1 MKILT
6 FLCALWYIESKIK
19 IIFNGFRRE
28 IYMTFGSILESG
40 CSCGKEHRC
49 ALEELIV
56 GAGVISRTAEVLKEH
71 GIKRPFLLADINTY
85 KAAGEKV
92 ADVLDSANMPYSKYV
107 FNETSLEPDERA
119 VGAAI
124 MHFDTRCDAIVAV
137 GSGVIGDIAKI
148 VANTAKLP
156 YIIVATAPS
165 MDGYASASS
174 SMAMDGVKVS
184 LNSKCAEV
192 IIGDTDVLKAAPE
205 EMLISGLGDML
216 AKYVSICEWRLSNL
230 INGEYY
236 CEEVAEF
243 TRQSLRNCV
252 NGAKGLLEHRED
264 SMKMLFEGLINCGK
278 AMDYAGCSRPGG
290 GVEHYFSHIWD
301 MRGLDFGTP
310 TSSHGMQVA
319 LGTLNTIKCYQ
330 ELKNITPNREKALAY
345 AKNFDFADWSEQL
358 RSFVGKGAEAM
369 IELEAKE
376 KKYDLDK
383 HAARLEV
390 ILEKWDDILRIIDE
404 ELPTVEE
411 FEAILDSIEAPKTLE
426 AIGLDS
432 STLGMTCKCTKDIRD
447 KYVLPRLLWDIGELD
462 DVCEKV
468 FG

>member
-1 MKILT
+1 MN
-6 FLCALWYIESKIK
+6 
-19 IIFNGFRRE
+19 FNFDPA
-28 IYMTFGSILESG
+28 TV
-40 CSCGKEHRC
+40 CSCGKKHTTAVEHVTI
-49 ALEELIV
+49 ET
-56 GAGVISRTAEVLKEH
+56 GAINSIPGYAKAYGAKKAFII
-71 GIKRPFLLADINTY
+71 GDINTY
-85 KAAGEKV
+85 PLAGDKITAMLE
-92 ADVLDSANMPYSKYV
+92 AEGIACSKYV
-107 FNETSLEPDERA
+107 FKERRLEPDEKA
-119 VGAAI
+119 VGSLVL
-124 MHFDTRCDAIVAV
+124 HYDAKSDIIISI
-137 GSGVIGDIAKI
+137 GSGVINDISKILAYQTNTPYVI
-148 VANTAKLP
+148 VASA
-156 YIIVATAPS
+156 AF
-165 MDGYASASS
+165 MDGYAAGSS
-174 SMAMDGVKVS
+174 SMAIDGVKVTVPAKS
-184 LNSKCAEV
+184 PDV
-192 IIGDTDVLKAAPE
+192 IIGDINILNGAPIHMAKA
-205 EMLISGLGDML
+205 GLGDML

>member
-1 MKILT
+1 MSFNFDPAKA
-6 FLCALWYIESKIK
+6 CA
-19 IIFNGFRRE
+19 
-28 IYMTFGSILESG
+28 
-40 CSCGKEHRC
+40 CGKIHTTAVEHVTIE
-49 ALEELIV
+49 A
-56 GAGVISRTAEVLKEH
+56 GAINAIPAYAKSYGAKKAFII
-71 GIKRPFLLADINTY
+71 GDINTY
-85 KAAGEKV
+85 PLAGDKITAMLEAEGISCSSYIFK
-92 ADVLDSANMPYSKYV
+92 
-107 FNETSLEPDERA
+107 ERRLEPDEKA
-119 VGAAI
+119 VGSLVLHYDAKSDIIIAI
-124 MHFDTRCDAIVAV
+124 
-137 GSGVIGDIAKI
+137 GSGVINDISKILAYQTNTPYVI
-148 VANTAKLP
+148 VASA
-156 YIIVATAPS
+156 AF
-165 MDGYASASS
+165 MDGYAAGSS
-174 SMAMDGVKVS
+174 SMAIDGVKVTVPAKS
-184 LNSKCAEV
+184 PDV
-192 IIGDTDVLKAAPE
+192 IIGDINILNGAPIHMAKA
-205 EMLISGLGDML
+205 GLGDML

-243 TRQSLRNCV
+243 TRQSLRACV
-252 NGAKGLLEHRED
+252 NGAKGLLDRNPE

-330 ELKNITPNREKALAY
+330 ELKNITPDREKALAY

-358 RSFVGKGAEAM
+358 RTFVGKGSEAM
-369 IELEAKE
+369 IALEAKE
-376 KKYDLDK
+376 KKYDLGK

-432 STLGMTCKCTKDIRD
+432 STLAMTLKSTKDIRD

-462 DVCEKV
+462 AVCERV

>member
-1 MKILT
+1 MSFNFDPAKACACGKIHT
-6 FLCALWYIESKIK
+6 TAVEHVTIESGAINAIPAYAKSYGAK
-19 IIFNGFRRE
+19 KAFIIG
-28 IYMTFGSILESG
+28 
-40 CSCGKEHRC
+40 
-49 ALEELIV
+49 
-56 GAGVISRTAEVLKEH
+56 
-71 GIKRPFLLADINTY
+71 DINTY
-85 KAAGEKV
+85 PLAGDKITAMLEAEGISCSSYIFK
-92 ADVLDSANMPYSKYV
+92 
-107 FNETSLEPDERA
+107 ERRLEPDEKA
-119 VGAAI
+119 VGSLVLHYDAKSDIIIAI
-124 MHFDTRCDAIVAV
+124 
-137 GSGVIGDIAKI
+137 GSGVINDISKILAYQTNTPYVI
-148 VANTAKLP
+148 VASA
-156 YIIVATAPS
+156 AF
-165 MDGYASASS
+165 MDGYAAGSS
-174 SMAMDGVKVS
+174 SMAIDGVKVTVPAKS
-184 LNSKCAEV
+184 PDV
-192 IIGDTDVLKAAPE
+192 IIGDINILNGAPIHMAKA
-205 EMLISGLGDML
+205 GLGDML

-243 TRQSLRNCV
+243 TRQSLRACV
-252 NGAKGLLEHRED
+252 NGAKGLLDRNPE

-330 ELKNITPNREKALAY
+330 ELKNITPDREKALAY

-358 RSFVGKGAEAM
+358 RTFVGKGSEAM
-369 IELEAKE
+369 IALEAKE
-376 KKYDLDK
+376 KKYDLGK

-404 ELPTVEE
+404 ELPSVEE

-432 STLGMTCKCTKDIRD
+432 STLAMTLKSTKDIRD

-462 DVCEKV
+462 AVCERV

>member
-1 MKILT
+1 MSFNFDPAKV
-6 FLCALWYIESKIK
+6 CA
-19 IIFNGFRRE
+19 
-28 IYMTFGSILESG
+28 
-40 CSCGKEHRC
+40 CGKTHTTAVEHVTI
-49 ALEELIV
+49 EE
-56 GAGVISRTAEVLKEH
+56 GAINAIPGYAKAYGAKEAFII
-71 GIKRPFLLADINTY
+71 GDINTY
-85 KAAGEKV
+85 PLAGDKITAMLE
-92 ADVLDSANMPYSKYV
+92 A
-107 FNETSLEPDERA
+107 EGICCTSYIFKERRLEPDEKA
-119 VGAAI
+119 VGSLVL
-124 MHFDTRCDAIVAV
+124 HYDAKSDIIISI
-137 GSGVIGDIAKI
+137 GSGVINDISKIIAYQTNTPYVI
-148 VANTAKLP
+148 VASA
-156 YIIVATAPS
+156 AF
-165 MDGYASASS
+165 MDGYAAGSS
-174 SMAMDGVKVS
+174 SMAIDGVKVTVPAKS
-184 LNSKCAEV
+184 PDV
-192 IIGDTDVLKAAPE
+192 IIGDINILNGAPIHMAKA
-205 EMLISGLGDML
+205 GLGDML

-243 TRQSLRNCV
+243 TRQSLRACV
-252 NGAKGLLEHRED
+252 NGAKGLLDRNSE

-358 RSFVGKGAEAM
+358 RTFVGKGAEAM
-369 IELEAKE
+369 IALEAKE

-404 ELPTVEE
+404 ELPSVEE

-432 STLGMTCKCTKDIRD
+432 STLAMTLKSTKDIRD

-462 DVCEKV
+462 EVCEKV

>member
-1 MKILT
+1 MSFNFDPAKV
-6 FLCALWYIESKIK
+6 CA
-19 IIFNGFRRE
+19 
-28 IYMTFGSILESG
+28 
-40 CSCGKEHRC
+40 CGKTHTTAVEHVTI
-49 ALEELIV
+49 EE
-56 GAGVISRTAEVLKEH
+56 GAINAIPGYAKAYGAKKAFII
-71 GIKRPFLLADINTY
+71 GDINTY
-85 KAAGEKV
+85 PLAGDKITAMLE
-92 ADVLDSANMPYSKYV
+92 A
-107 FNETSLEPDERA
+107 EGICCTSYIFKERRLEPDEKA
-119 VGAAI
+119 VGSLVL
-124 MHFDTRCDAIVAV
+124 HYDAKSDIIISI
-137 GSGVIGDIAKI
+137 GSGVINDISKIIAYQTNTPYVI
-148 VANTAKLP
+148 VASA
-156 YIIVATAPS
+156 AF
-165 MDGYASASS
+165 MDGYAAGSS
-174 SMAMDGVKVS
+174 SMAIDGVKVTVPAKS
-184 LNSKCAEV
+184 PDV
-192 IIGDTDVLKAAPE
+192 IIGDINILNGAPIHMAKA
-205 EMLISGLGDML
+205 GLGDML

-243 TRQSLRNCV
+243 TRQSLRACV
-252 NGAKGLLEHRED
+252 NGAKGLLDRNSE

-330 ELKNITPNREKALAY
+330 ELKNIIPNREKALAY

-358 RSFVGKGAEAM
+358 RTFVGKGAEAM
-369 IELEAKE
+369 IALEAKE

-404 ELPTVEE
+404 ELPSVEE

-432 STLGMTCKCTKDIRD
+432 STLAMTLKSTKDIRD

-462 DVCEKV
+462 EVCNKV

>member
-1 MKILT
+1 MSFNFDPAKV
-6 FLCALWYIESKIK
+6 CA
-19 IIFNGFRRE
+19 
-28 IYMTFGSILESG
+28 
-40 CSCGKEHRC
+40 CGKTHTTAVEHVTI
-49 ALEELIV
+49 EE
-56 GAGVISRTAEVLKEH
+56 GAINAIPGYAKAYGAKKAFII
-71 GIKRPFLLADINTY
+71 GDINTY
-85 KAAGEKV
+85 PLAGDKITAMLEAEGISCSSYIFK
-92 ADVLDSANMPYSKYV
+92 
-107 FNETSLEPDERA
+107 ERRLEPDEKA
-119 VGAAI
+119 VGSLVL
-124 MHFDTRCDAIVAV
+124 HYDAKSDIIISI
-137 GSGVIGDIAKI
+137 GSGVINDISKILAYQTNTPYVI
-148 VANTAKLP
+148 VASA
-156 YIIVATAPS
+156 AF
-165 MDGYASASS
+165 MDGYAAGSS
-174 SMAMDGVKVS
+174 SMAIDGVKVTVPAKS
-184 LNSKCAEV
+184 PDV
-192 IIGDTDVLKAAPE
+192 IIGDINILSGAPIHMAKA
-205 EMLISGLGDML
+205 GLGDML

-243 TRQSLRNCV
+243 TRQSLRACV
-252 NGAKGLLEHRED
+252 NGAKGLLEHNPE

-345 AKNFDFADWSEQL
+345 ANNFDFADWSEQL
-358 RSFVGKGAEAM
+358 RTFVGKGAEAM
-369 IELEAKE
+369 IALEAKE
-376 KKYDLDK
+376 KKYDLGK

-404 ELPTVEE
+404 ELPSVEE

-426 AIGLDS
+426 EIGLDS
-432 STLGMTCKCTKDIRD
+432 STLSMTLKSTKDIRD

-462 DVCEKV
+462 EVCDKV

>member
-1 MKILT
+1 MSFNFDPAKV
-6 FLCALWYIESKIK
+6 CA
-19 IIFNGFRRE
+19 
-28 IYMTFGSILESG
+28 
-40 CSCGKEHRC
+40 CGKTHTTAVEHVTI
-49 ALEELIV
+49 EE
-56 GAGVISRTAEVLKEH
+56 GAINAIPGYAKAYGAKKAFII
-71 GIKRPFLLADINTY
+71 GDINTY
-85 KAAGEKV
+85 PLAGDKITAMLE
-92 ADVLDSANMPYSKYV
+92 AEGICCTSYV
-107 FNETSLEPDERA
+107 FKERRLEPDEKA
-119 VGAAI
+119 VGSLVL
-124 MHFDTRCDAIVAV
+124 HYDAKSDIIISI
-137 GSGVIGDIAKI
+137 GSGVINDISKIIAYQTNTPYVI
-148 VANTAKLP
+148 VASA
-156 YIIVATAPS
+156 AF
-165 MDGYASASS
+165 MDGYAAGSS
-174 SMAMDGVKVS
+174 SMAIDGVKVTVPAKS
-184 LNSKCAEV
+184 PDV
-192 IIGDTDVLKAAPE
+192 IIGDINILNGAPIHMAKA
-205 EMLISGLGDML
+205 GLGDML

-243 TRQSLRNCV
+243 TRQSLRACV
-252 NGAKGLLEHRED
+252 NGAKGLLDRNSE

-358 RSFVGKGAEAM
+358 RTFVGKGAEAM
-369 IELEAKE
+369 IALEAKE

-404 ELPTVEE
+404 ELPSVEE

-432 STLGMTCKCTKDIRD
+432 STLAMTLKSTKDIRD
-447 KYVLPRLLWDIGELD
+447 QYVLPRLLWDSGELD
-462 DVCEKV
+462 EVCEKV

>member
-1 MKILT
+1 MAFNFDPAKA
-6 FLCALWYIESKIK
+6 CA
-19 IIFNGFRRE
+19 
-28 IYMTFGSILESG
+28 
-40 CSCGKEHRC
+40 CGKIHTTAVEHVTI
-49 ALEELIV
+49 EE
-56 GAGVISRTAEVLKEH
+56 GAINAIPGYAKAYGAKKAFII
-71 GIKRPFLLADINTY
+71 GDINTY
-85 KAAGEKV
+85 PLAGDKITAMLEAEGISCSSYIFK
-92 ADVLDSANMPYSKYV
+92 
-107 FNETSLEPDERA
+107 ERRLEPDEKA
-119 VGAAI
+119 VGSLVLHYDAKSDIIIAI
-124 MHFDTRCDAIVAV
+124 
-137 GSGVIGDIAKI
+137 GSGVINDISKIIAYQTNTPYVI
-148 VANTAKLP
+148 VASA
-156 YIIVATAPS
+156 AF
-165 MDGYASASS
+165 MDGYAAGSS
-174 SMAMDGVKVS
+174 SMAIDGVKVTVPAKS
-184 LNSKCAEV
+184 PDV
-192 IIGDTDVLKAAPE
+192 IIGDINILNGAPIHMAKA
-205 EMLISGLGDML
+205 GLGDML

-243 TRQSLRNCV
+243 TRQSLRACV
-252 NGAKGLLEHRED
+252 NGAKGLLDRNPE

-330 ELKNITPNREKALAY
+330 ELKNITPDREKALAY

-358 RSFVGKGAEAM
+358 RTFVGKGAEAM
-369 IELEAKE
+369 IALEAKE

-404 ELPTVEE
+404 ELPSVEE

-426 AIGLDS
+426 EIGLDS
-432 STLGMTCKCTKDIRD
+432 STLAMTCKSTKDIRD

-462 DVCEKV
+462 AVCEKV

>member
-1 MKILT
+1 MSFNFDPAKA
-6 FLCALWYIESKIK
+6 CA
-19 IIFNGFRRE
+19 
-28 IYMTFGSILESG
+28 
-40 CSCGKEHRC
+40 CGKIHTTAVEHVTIE
-49 ALEELIV
+49 A
-56 GAGVISRTAEVLKEH
+56 GAINAIPGYAKAYGAKKAFII
-71 GIKRPFLLADINTY
+71 GDINTY
-85 KAAGEKV
+85 PLAGDKITAMLE
-92 ADVLDSANMPYSKYV
+92 AEGISCSSYV
-107 FNETSLEPDERA
+107 FKERRLEPDEKA
-119 VGAAI
+119 VGSLVL
-124 MHFDTRCDAIVAV
+124 HYDAKSDIIISI
-137 GSGVIGDIAKI
+137 GSGVINDISKILAYQTNTPYVI
-148 VANTAKLP
+148 VASA
-156 YIIVATAPS
+156 AF
-165 MDGYASASS
+165 MDGYAAGSS
-174 SMAMDGVKVS
+174 SMAIDGVKVTVPAKS
-184 LNSKCAEV
+184 PDV
-192 IIGDTDVLKAAPE
+192 IIGDINILNGAPIHMAKA
-205 EMLISGLGDML
+205 GLGDML

-243 TRQSLRNCV
+243 TRQSLRACV
-252 NGAKGLLEHRED
+252 NGAKGLLDRNGE

-330 ELKNITPNREKALAY
+330 ELKNIIPNREKALAY

-358 RSFVGKGAEAM
+358 RTFVGKGAEAM
-369 IELEAKE
+369 IALEAKE
-376 KKYDLDK
+376 KKYDLGK

-404 ELPTVEE
+404 ELPSVEE

-426 AIGLDS
+426 EIGLDS
-432 STLGMTCKCTKDIRD
+432 STLAMTLKSTKDIRD
-447 KYVLPRLLWDIGELD
+447 KYVLPSLLWDIGELD
-462 DVCEKV
+462 EVCNKV

>member
-1 MKILT
+1 MSFNFDPAKA
-6 FLCALWYIESKIK
+6 CA
-19 IIFNGFRRE
+19 
-28 IYMTFGSILESG
+28 
-40 CSCGKEHRC
+40 CGKIHTTAVEHVTIE
-49 ALEELIV
+49 A
-56 GAGVISRTAEVLKEH
+56 GAINAIPAYAKSYGAKKAFII
-71 GIKRPFLLADINTY
+71 GDINTY
-85 KAAGEKV
+85 PLAGDKITALLEAEGISCSSYIFK
-92 ADVLDSANMPYSKYV
+92 
-107 FNETSLEPDERA
+107 ERRLEPDEKA
-119 VGAAI
+119 VGSLVLHYDAKSDIIIAI
-124 MHFDTRCDAIVAV
+124 
-137 GSGVIGDIAKI
+137 GSGVINDISKILAYQTNTPYVI
-148 VANTAKLP
+148 VASA
-156 YIIVATAPS
+156 AF
-165 MDGYASASS
+165 MDGYAAGSS
-174 SMAMDGVKVS
+174 SMAIDGVKVTVPAKS
-184 LNSKCAEV
+184 PDV
-192 IIGDTDVLKAAPE
+192 IIGDINILNGAPIHMAKA
-205 EMLISGLGDML
+205 GLGDML

-243 TRQSLRNCV
+243 TRQSLRACV
-252 NGAKGLLEHRED
+252 NGANGLLDRNPE

-330 ELKNITPNREKALAY
+330 ELKNITPDREKALAY

-358 RSFVGKGAEAM
+358 RSFVGKGSEAM
-369 IELEAKE
+369 IALEAKE
-376 KKYDLDK
+376 KKYDLGK

-404 ELPTVEE
+404 ELPSVEE

-432 STLGMTCKCTKDIRD
+432 STLAMTLKSTKDIRD

-462 DVCEKV
+462 AVCERV

>member
-1 MKILT
+1 MSFNFDPAKA
-6 FLCALWYIESKIK
+6 CA
-19 IIFNGFRRE
+19 
-28 IYMTFGSILESG
+28 
-40 CSCGKEHRC
+40 CGKIHTTAVEHVTIE
-49 ALEELIV
+49 A
-56 GAGVISRTAEVLKEH
+56 GAINAIHAYAKSYGAKKAFII
-71 GIKRPFLLADINTY
+71 GDINTY
-85 KAAGEKV
+85 PLAGDKITAMLEAEGISCSSYIFK
-92 ADVLDSANMPYSKYV
+92 
-107 FNETSLEPDERA
+107 ERRLEPDEKA
-119 VGAAI
+119 VGSLVLHYDAKSDIIIAI
-124 MHFDTRCDAIVAV
+124 
-137 GSGVIGDIAKI
+137 GSGVINDISKILAYQTNTPYVI
-148 VANTAKLP
+148 VASA
-156 YIIVATAPS
+156 AF
-165 MDGYASASS
+165 MDGYAAGSS
-174 SMAMDGVKVS
+174 SMAIDGVKVTVPAKS
-184 LNSKCAEV
+184 PDV
-192 IIGDTDVLKAAPE
+192 IIGDINILGGAPIHMAKA
-205 EMLISGLGDML
+205 GLGDML

-243 TRQSLRNCV
+243 TRQSLRACV
-252 NGAKGLLEHRED
+252 NGAKGLLDRNPE

-330 ELKNITPNREKALAY
+330 ELKNITPDREKALAY

-358 RSFVGKGAEAM
+358 RTFVGKGAEAM
-369 IELEAKE
+369 IALEAKE
-376 KKYDLDK
+376 KKYDLGK

-404 ELPTVEE
+404 ELPSVEE
-411 FEAILDSIEAPKTLE
+411 FEAILDSIQAPKTLE
-426 AIGLDS
+426 EIGLDS
-432 STLGMTCKCTKDIRD
+432 STLAMTLKSTKDIRD

-462 DVCEKV
+462 EVCEKI

>member
-1 MKILT
+1 MSFNFDPAKV
-6 FLCALWYIESKIK
+6 CA
-19 IIFNGFRRE
+19 
-28 IYMTFGSILESG
+28 
-40 CSCGKEHRC
+40 CGKTHTTAVEHVTI
-49 ALEELIV
+49 EE
-56 GAGVISRTAEVLKEH
+56 GAINAIPGYAKAYGAKKAFII
-71 GIKRPFLLADINTY
+71 GDINTY
-85 KAAGEKV
+85 PLAGDKITAMLE
-92 ADVLDSANMPYSKYV
+92 A
-107 FNETSLEPDERA
+107 EGICCTSYIFKERRLEPDEKA
-119 VGAAI
+119 VGSLVL
-124 MHFDTRCDAIVAV
+124 HYDAKSDIIISI
-137 GSGVIGDIAKI
+137 GSGVINDISKIIAYQTNTPYVI
-148 VANTAKLP
+148 VASA
-156 YIIVATAPS
+156 AF
-165 MDGYASASS
+165 MDGYAAGSS
-174 SMAMDGVKVS
+174 SMAIDGVKVTVPAKS
-184 LNSKCAEV
+184 PDV
-192 IIGDTDVLKAAPE
+192 IIGDINILNGAPIHMAKA
-205 EMLISGLGDML
+205 GLGDML

-243 TRQSLRNCV
+243 TRQSLRACV
-252 NGAKGLLEHRED
+252 NGAKGLLDRNSE

-358 RSFVGKGAEAM
+358 RTFVGKGAEAM
-369 IELEAKE
+369 IALEAKE

-404 ELPTVEE
+404 ELPSVEE

-432 STLGMTCKCTKDIRD
+432 STLAMTLKSTKDIRD

-462 DVCEKV
+462 EVCNKV

>member
-1 MKILT
+1 MSFNFDPAKV
-6 FLCALWYIESKIK
+6 CA
-19 IIFNGFRRE
+19 
-28 IYMTFGSILESG
+28 
-40 CSCGKEHRC
+40 CGKTHTTAVEHVTI
-49 ALEELIV
+49 EE
-56 GAGVISRTAEVLKEH
+56 GAINAIPGYAKAYGAKKAFII
-71 GIKRPFLLADINTY
+71 GDINTY
-85 KAAGEKV
+85 PLAGDKITAMLE
-92 ADVLDSANMPYSKYV
+92 A
-107 FNETSLEPDERA
+107 EGICCTSYIFKERRLEPDEKA
-119 VGAAI
+119 VGSLVL
-124 MHFDTRCDAIVAV
+124 HYDAKSDIIISI
-137 GSGVIGDIAKI
+137 GSGVINDISKIIAYQTNTPYVI
-148 VANTAKLP
+148 VASA
-156 YIIVATAPS
+156 AF
-165 MDGYASASS
+165 MDGYAAGSS
-174 SMAMDGVKVS
+174 SMAIDGVKVTVPAKS
-184 LNSKCAEV
+184 PDV
-192 IIGDTDVLKAAPE
+192 IIGDINILNGAPIHMAKA
-205 EMLISGLGDML
+205 GLGDML

-243 TRQSLRNCV
+243 TRQSLRACV
-252 NGAKGLLEHRED
+252 NGAKGLLDRNSE

-358 RSFVGKGAEAM
+358 RTFVGKGAEAM
-369 IELEAKE
+369 IALEAKE

-404 ELPTVEE
+404 ELPSVEE

-426 AIGLDS
+426 EIGLDS
-432 STLGMTCKCTKDIRD
+432 STLAMTLKSTKDIRD
-447 KYVLPRLLWDIGELD
+447 KYVLPRLLWDLGELD

>member
-1 MKILT
+1 MSFNFDPAKV
-6 FLCALWYIESKIK
+6 CA
-19 IIFNGFRRE
+19 
-28 IYMTFGSILESG
+28 
-40 CSCGKEHRC
+40 CGKTHTTAVEHVTI
-49 ALEELIV
+49 EE
-56 GAGVISRTAEVLKEH
+56 GAINAIPGYAKAYGAKKAFII
-71 GIKRPFLLADINTY
+71 GDINTY
-85 KAAGEKV
+85 PLAGDKITAMLE
-92 ADVLDSANMPYSKYV
+92 A
-107 FNETSLEPDERA
+107 EGICCTSYIFKERRLEPDEKA
-119 VGAAI
+119 VGSLVL
-124 MHFDTRCDAIVAV
+124 HYDAKSDIIISI
-137 GSGVIGDIAKI
+137 GSGVINDISKIIAYQTNTPYVI
-148 VANTAKLP
+148 VASA
-156 YIIVATAPS
+156 AF
-165 MDGYASASS
+165 MDGYAAGSS
-174 SMAMDGVKVS
+174 SMAIDGVKVTVPAKS
-184 LNSKCAEV
+184 PDV
-192 IIGDTDVLKAAPE
+192 IIGDINILNGAPIHMAKA
-205 EMLISGLGDML
+205 GLGDML

-243 TRQSLRNCV
+243 TRQSLRACV
-252 NGAKGLLEHRED
+252 NGAKGLLDRNSE

-358 RSFVGKGAEAM
+358 RTFVGKGAEAM
-369 IELEAKE
+369 IALEAKE

-404 ELPTVEE
+404 ELPSVEE

-432 STLGMTCKCTKDIRD
+432 STLAMTLKSTKDIRD

-462 DVCEKV
+462 EVCKKV

>member
-1 MKILT
+1 MSFNFDPAKV
-6 FLCALWYIESKIK
+6 CA
-19 IIFNGFRRE
+19 
-28 IYMTFGSILESG
+28 
-40 CSCGKEHRC
+40 CGKTHTTAVEHVTIE
-49 ALEELIV
+49 A
-56 GAGVISRTAEVLKEH
+56 GAINAIPGYAKAYGAKKAFII
-71 GIKRPFLLADINTY
+71 GDINTY
-85 KAAGEKV
+85 PLAGDKITAMLEAEGISCSSYIFK
-92 ADVLDSANMPYSKYV
+92 
-107 FNETSLEPDERA
+107 ERRLEPDEKA
-119 VGAAI
+119 VGSLVL
-124 MHFDTRCDAIVAV
+124 HYDAKSDIIISI
-137 GSGVIGDIAKI
+137 GSGVINDISKIIAYQTNTPYVI
-148 VANTAKLP
+148 VASA
-156 YIIVATAPS
+156 AF
-165 MDGYASASS
+165 MDGYAAGSS
-174 SMAMDGVKVS
+174 SMAIDGVKVTVPAKS
-184 LNSKCAEV
+184 PDV
-192 IIGDTDVLKAAPE
+192 IIGDINILNGAPIHMAKA
-205 EMLISGLGDML
+205 GLGDML

-243 TRQSLRNCV
+243 TRQSLRACV
-252 NGAKGLLEHRED
+252 NGAKGLLDRNGE

-358 RSFVGKGAEAM
+358 RTFVGKGAEAM
-369 IELEAKE
+369 IALEAKE
-376 KKYDLDK
+376 KKYDLGK

-404 ELPTVEE
+404 ELPSVEE

-426 AIGLDS
+426 EIGLDS
-432 STLGMTCKCTKDIRD
+432 STLAMTLKSTKDIRD

-462 DVCEKV
+462 EVCEKV

>member
-1 MKILT
+1 MSFNFDPAKV
-6 FLCALWYIESKIK
+6 CA
-19 IIFNGFRRE
+19 
-28 IYMTFGSILESG
+28 
-40 CSCGKEHRC
+40 CGKTHTTAVEHVTI
-49 ALEELIV
+49 EE
-56 GAGVISRTAEVLKEH
+56 GAINAIPGYAKAYGAKKAFII
-71 GIKRPFLLADINTY
+71 GDINTY
-85 KAAGEKV
+85 PLAGDKITAMLE
-92 ADVLDSANMPYSKYV
+92 AEGICCTSYV
-107 FNETSLEPDERA
+107 FKERRLEPDEKA
-119 VGAAI
+119 VGSLVL
-124 MHFDTRCDAIVAV
+124 HYDAKSDIIISI
-137 GSGVIGDIAKI
+137 GSGVINDISKIIAYQTNTPYVI
-148 VANTAKLP
+148 VASA
-156 YIIVATAPS
+156 AF
-165 MDGYASASS
+165 MDGYAAGSS
-174 SMAMDGVKVS
+174 SMAIDGVKVTVPAKS
-184 LNSKCAEV
+184 PDV
-192 IIGDTDVLKAAPE
+192 IIGDINILNGAPIHMAKA
-205 EMLISGLGDML
+205 GLGDML

-243 TRQSLRNCV
+243 TRQSLRACV
-252 NGAKGLLEHRED
+252 NGAKGLLDRNSE

-358 RSFVGKGAEAM
+358 RTFVGKGAEAM
-369 IELEAKE
+369 IALEAKE

-404 ELPTVEE
+404 ELPSVEE

-432 STLGMTCKCTKDIRD
+432 STLAMTLKSTKDIRD

-462 DVCEKV
+462 DVCNKV

>member
-1 MKILT
+1 MSFNFDPAKA
-6 FLCALWYIESKIK
+6 CA
-19 IIFNGFRRE
+19 
-28 IYMTFGSILESG
+28 
-40 CSCGKEHRC
+40 CGKTHTTAVEHVTI
-49 ALEELIV
+49 EE
-56 GAGVISRTAEVLKEH
+56 GAINAIPAYAKSYGAKKAFII
-71 GIKRPFLLADINTY
+71 GDINTY
-85 KAAGEKV
+85 PLAGDKITAMLEAEGISCSSYIFK
-92 ADVLDSANMPYSKYV
+92 
-107 FNETSLEPDERA
+107 ERRLEPDEKA
-119 VGAAI
+119 VGSLVL
-124 MHFDTRCDAIVAV
+124 HYDAKSDIIISI
-137 GSGVIGDIAKI
+137 GSGVINDISKILAYQTNTPYVI
-148 VANTAKLP
+148 VASA
-156 YIIVATAPS
+156 AF
-165 MDGYASASS
+165 MDGYAAGSS
-174 SMAMDGVKVS
+174 SMAIDGVKVTVPAKS
-184 LNSKCAEV
+184 PDV
-192 IIGDTDVLKAAPE
+192 IIGDINILNGAPIHMAKA
-205 EMLISGLGDML
+205 GLGDML

-243 TRQSLRNCV
+243 TRQSLRACV
-252 NGAKGLLEHRED
+252 NGAKGLLDRDPE

-345 AKNFDFADWSEQL
+345 AKSFDFADWSEQL
-358 RSFVGKGAEAM
+358 RTFVGKGAEAM
-369 IELEAKE
+369 IALEAKE

-404 ELPTVEE
+404 ELPSVEE

-426 AIGLDS
+426 EIGLDS
-432 STLGMTCKCTKDIRD
+432 ATLAMTCKSTKDIRD

-462 DVCEKV
+462 SVCEKV

>member
-1 MKILT
+1 MSFNFDPTKA
-6 FLCALWYIESKIK
+6 CA
-19 IIFNGFRRE
+19 
-28 IYMTFGSILESG
+28 
-40 CSCGKEHRC
+40 CGKIHTTAVEHVTIE
-49 ALEELIV
+49 A
-56 GAGVISRTAEVLKEH
+56 GAINAIPAYAKSYGAKKAFII
-71 GIKRPFLLADINTY
+71 GDINTY
-85 KAAGEKV
+85 PLAGDKITALLEAEGISCSSYIFK
-92 ADVLDSANMPYSKYV
+92 
-107 FNETSLEPDERA
+107 ERRLEPDEKA
-119 VGAAI
+119 VGSLVLHYDAKSDIIIAI
-124 MHFDTRCDAIVAV
+124 
-137 GSGVIGDIAKI
+137 GSGVINDISKILAYQTNTPYVI
-148 VANTAKLP
+148 VASA
-156 YIIVATAPS
+156 AF
-165 MDGYASASS
+165 MDGYAAGSS
-174 SMAMDGVKVS
+174 SMAIDGVKVTVPAKS
-184 LNSKCAEV
+184 PDV
-192 IIGDTDVLKAAPE
+192 IIGDINILNGAPIHMAKA
-205 EMLISGLGDML
+205 GLGDML

-243 TRQSLRNCV
+243 TRQSLRACV
-252 NGAKGLLEHRED
+252 NGAKGLLDRNGE

-358 RSFVGKGAEAM
+358 RTFVGKGAEAM
-369 IELEAKE
+369 IALEAKE
-376 KKYDLDK
+376 KKYDLGK

-404 ELPTVEE
+404 ELPSVEE

-426 AIGLDS
+426 EIGLDS
-432 STLGMTCKCTKDIRD
+432 STLAMTLKSTKDIRD

-462 DVCEKV
+462 EVCNKV

>member
-1 MKILT
+1 MSFNFDPAKA
-6 FLCALWYIESKIK
+6 CA
-19 IIFNGFRRE
+19 
-28 IYMTFGSILESG
+28 
-40 CSCGKEHRC
+40 CGKIHTTAVEHVTI
-49 ALEELIV
+49 EV
-56 GAGVISRTAEVLKEH
+56 GAINAIPAYAKSYGAKKAFII
-71 GIKRPFLLADINTY
+71 GDINTY
-85 KAAGEKV
+85 PLAGDKITAMLE
-92 ADVLDSANMPYSKYV
+92 DEGISC
-107 FNETSLEPDERA
+107 TSYIFKERRLEPDEKA
-119 VGAAI
+119 VGSLVL
-124 MHFDTRCDAIVAV
+124 HYDAKSDIIISI
-137 GSGVIGDIAKI
+137 GSGVINDISKILAYQTNTPYVI
-148 VANTAKLP
+148 VASA
-156 YIIVATAPS
+156 AF
-165 MDGYASASS
+165 MDGYAAGSS
-174 SMAMDGVKVS
+174 SMAIDGVKVTVPAKS
-184 LNSKCAEV
+184 PDV
-192 IIGDTDVLKAAPE
+192 IIGDINILNGAPIHMAKA
-205 EMLISGLGDML
+205 GLGDML

-243 TRQSLRNCV
+243 TRQSLRACV
-252 NGAKGLLEHRED
+252 NGAKGLLDRDPE

-330 ELKNITPNREKALAY
+330 ELKNIIPNREKALAY
-345 AKNFDFADWSEQL
+345 AKSFDFADWSEQL
-358 RSFVGKGAEAM
+358 RTFVGKGAEAM
-369 IELEAKE
+369 IALEAKE

-404 ELPTVEE
+404 ELPSVEE

-426 AIGLDS
+426 EIGLDS
-432 STLGMTCKCTKDIRD
+432 ATLAMTCKSTKDIRD

-462 DVCEKV
+462 SLCEKV

>member
-1 MKILT
+1 M
-6 FLCALWYIESKIK
+6 S
-19 IIFNGFRRE
+19 FNFDPAVV
-28 IYMTFGSILESG
+28 
-40 CSCGKEHRC
+40 CSCGKTHTTAVEHVTIE
-49 ALEELIV
+49 A
-56 GAGVISRTAEVLKEH
+56 GAINAIPAYAKSYGAKKAFII
-71 GIKRPFLLADINTY
+71 GDINTY
-85 KAAGEKV
+85 PLAGDKITAMLEAEGISCSSYIFK
-92 ADVLDSANMPYSKYV
+92 
-107 FNETSLEPDERA
+107 ERRLEPDEKA
-119 VGAAI
+119 VGSLVLHYDAKSDIIIAI
-124 MHFDTRCDAIVAV
+124 
-137 GSGVIGDIAKI
+137 GSGVINDISKILAYQTNTPYVI
-148 VANTAKLP
+148 VASA
-156 YIIVATAPS
+156 AF
-165 MDGYASASS
+165 MDGYAAGSS
-174 SMAMDGVKVS
+174 SMAIDGVKVTVPAKS
-184 LNSKCAEV
+184 PDV
-192 IIGDTDVLKAAPE
+192 IIGDINILNGAPIHMAKA
-205 EMLISGLGDML
+205 GLGDML

-243 TRQSLRNCV
+243 TRQSLRACV
-252 NGAKGLLEHRED
+252 NGAKGLLDRNGE

-358 RSFVGKGAEAM
+358 RTFVGKGAEAM
-369 IELEAKE
+369 IALEAKE
-376 KKYDLDK
+376 KKYDLGK

-404 ELPTVEE
+404 ELPSVEE
-411 FEAILDSIEAPKTLE
+411 FEAILDSIQAPKTLE
-426 AIGLDS
+426 EIGLDS
-432 STLGMTCKCTKDIRD
+432 STLAMTLKSTKDIRD

-462 DVCEKV
+462 EVCEKV

>member
-1 MKILT
+1 MSFNFDPAKV
-6 FLCALWYIESKIK
+6 CA
-19 IIFNGFRRE
+19 
-28 IYMTFGSILESG
+28 
-40 CSCGKEHRC
+40 CGKTHTTAVEHVTI
-49 ALEELIV
+49 EE
-56 GAGVISRTAEVLKEH
+56 GAINAIPGYAKAYGAKKAFII
-71 GIKRPFLLADINTY
+71 GDINTY
-85 KAAGEKV
+85 PLAGDKITAMLE
-92 ADVLDSANMPYSKYV
+92 A
-107 FNETSLEPDERA
+107 EGICCTSYIFKERRLEPDEKA
-119 VGAAI
+119 VGSLVL
-124 MHFDTRCDAIVAV
+124 HYDAKSDIIISI
-137 GSGVIGDIAKI
+137 GSGVINDISKIIAYQTNTPYVI
-148 VANTAKLP
+148 VASA
-156 YIIVATAPS
+156 AF
-165 MDGYASASS
+165 MDGYAAGSS
-174 SMAMDGVKVS
+174 SMAIDGVKVTVPAKS
-184 LNSKCAEV
+184 PDV
-192 IIGDTDVLKAAPE
+192 IIGDINILNGAPIHMAKA
-205 EMLISGLGDML
+205 GLGDML

-243 TRQSLRNCV
+243 TRQSLRACV
-252 NGAKGLLEHRED
+252 NGAKGLLDRNSE

-358 RSFVGKGAEAM
+358 RTFVGKGAEAM
-369 IELEAKE
+369 IALEAKE
-376 KKYDLDK
+376 KKYDLEK

-404 ELPTVEE
+404 ELPSVEE

-432 STLGMTCKCTKDIRD
+432 STLAMTLKSTKDIRD

-462 DVCEKV
+462 EVCEKV

>member
-1 MKILT
+1 M
-6 FLCALWYIESKIK
+6 S
-19 IIFNGFRRE
+19 FNFDPA
-28 IYMTFGSILESG
+28 TV
-40 CSCGKEHRC
+40 CSCGKIHTTAVEHVTI
-49 ALEELIV
+49 EV
-56 GAGVISRTAEVLKEH
+56 GAINAIPGYAKAYGAKKAFII
-71 GIKRPFLLADINTY
+71 GDINTY
-85 KAAGEKV
+85 PLAGDKITAMLE
-92 ADVLDSANMPYSKYV
+92 AEGIACSKYI
-107 FNETSLEPDERA
+107 FKERRLEPDEKA
-119 VGAAI
+119 VGSLVL
-124 MHFDTRCDAIVAV
+124 HYDAKSDIIISI
-137 GSGVIGDIAKI
+137 GSGVINDISKI
-148 VANTAKLP
+148 LAYQTKTP
-156 YIIVATAPS
+156 YIIVASAAF
-165 MDGYASASS
+165 MDGYAAGSS
-174 SMAMDGVKVS
+174 SMAIDGVKVTVPAKS
-184 LNSKCAEV
+184 PDV
-192 IIGDTDVLKAAPE
+192 IIGDINILNGAPIHMAKA
-205 EMLISGLGDML
+205 GLGDML

-243 TRQSLRNCV
+243 TRQSLRACV
-252 NGAKGLLEHRED
+252 DGAKGLLDRNPD

-358 RSFVGKGAEAM
+358 RTFVGKGAEAM
-369 IELEAKE
+369 IALEAKE

-462 DVCEKV
+462 DVCERV

>member
-1 MKILT
+1 MSFNFDPAKV
-6 FLCALWYIESKIK
+6 CA
-19 IIFNGFRRE
+19 
-28 IYMTFGSILESG
+28 
-40 CSCGKEHRC
+40 CGKTHTTAVEHVTI
-49 ALEELIV
+49 EE
-56 GAGVISRTAEVLKEH
+56 GAINAIPGYAKAYGAKKAFII
-71 GIKRPFLLADINTY
+71 GDINTY
-85 KAAGEKV
+85 PLAGDKITAMLE
-92 ADVLDSANMPYSKYV
+92 A
-107 FNETSLEPDERA
+107 EGICCTSYIFKERRLEPDEKA
-119 VGAAI
+119 VGSLVL
-124 MHFDTRCDAIVAV
+124 HYDAKSDIIISI
-137 GSGVIGDIAKI
+137 GSGVINDISKILAYQTNTPYVI
-148 VANTAKLP
+148 VASA
-156 YIIVATAPS
+156 AF
-165 MDGYASASS
+165 MDGYAAGSS
-174 SMAMDGVKVS
+174 SMAIDGVKVTVPAKS
-184 LNSKCAEV
+184 PDV
-192 IIGDTDVLKAAPE
+192 IIGDINILSGAPIHMAKA
-205 EMLISGLGDML
+205 GLGDML

-243 TRQSLRNCV
+243 TRQSLRACV
-252 NGAKGLLEHRED
+252 NGAKGLLDRNPE

-330 ELKNITPNREKALAY
+330 ELKNITPDREKALAY

-358 RSFVGKGAEAM
+358 RTFVGKGAEAM
-369 IELEAKE
+369 IALEAKE

-404 ELPTVEE
+404 ELPSVEE

-426 AIGLDS
+426 EIGLDS
-432 STLGMTCKCTKDIRD
+432 STLAMTCKSTKDIRD

-462 DVCEKV
+462 AVCEKV

>member
-1 MKILT
+1 MN
-6 FLCALWYIESKIK
+6 
-19 IIFNGFRRE
+19 FNFDPA
-28 IYMTFGSILESG
+28 TV
-40 CSCGKEHRC
+40 CSCGKKHTTAVEHVTI
-49 ALEELIV
+49 ET
-56 GAGVISRTAEVLKEH
+56 GAINAIPGYAKAYGAKKAFII
-71 GIKRPFLLADINTY
+71 GDINTY
-85 KAAGEKV
+85 PLAGDKITAMLE
-92 ADVLDSANMPYSKYV
+92 AEGIACSKYV
-107 FNETSLEPDERA
+107 FKERRLEPDEKA
-119 VGAAI
+119 VGSLVL
-124 MHFDTRCDAIVAV
+124 HYDAKSDIIISI
-137 GSGVIGDIAKI
+137 GSGVINDISKILAYQTNTPYVI
-148 VANTAKLP
+148 VASA
-156 YIIVATAPS
+156 AF
-165 MDGYASASS
+165 MDGYAAGSS
-174 SMAMDGVKVS
+174 SMAIDGVKVTVPAKS
-184 LNSKCAEV
+184 PDV
-192 IIGDTDVLKAAPE
+192 IIGDINILNGAPIHMAKA
-205 EMLISGLGDML
+205 GLGDML

-330 ELKNITPNREKALAY
+330 ELKNITPNCEKALAY

>member
-1 MKILT
+1 MSFNFDPAKA
-6 FLCALWYIESKIK
+6 CA
-19 IIFNGFRRE
+19 
-28 IYMTFGSILESG
+28 
-40 CSCGKEHRC
+40 CGKIHTTAVEHVTIE
-49 ALEELIV
+49 A
-56 GAGVISRTAEVLKEH
+56 GAINAIPAYAKSYGAKKAFII
-71 GIKRPFLLADINTY
+71 GDINTY
-85 KAAGEKV
+85 PLAGDKITAMLEAEGISCSSYIFK
-92 ADVLDSANMPYSKYV
+92 
-107 FNETSLEPDERA
+107 ERRLEPDEKA
-119 VGAAI
+119 VGSLVLHYDAKSDIIIAI
-124 MHFDTRCDAIVAV
+124 
-137 GSGVIGDIAKI
+137 GSGVINDISKILAYQTNTPYVI
-148 VANTAKLP
+148 VASA
-156 YIIVATAPS
+156 AF
-165 MDGYASASS
+165 MDGYAAGSS
-174 SMAMDGVKVS
+174 SMAIDGVKVTVPAKS
-184 LNSKCAEV
+184 PDV
-192 IIGDTDVLKAAPE
+192 IIGDINILNGAPIHMAKA
-205 EMLISGLGDML
+205 GLGDML

-243 TRQSLRNCV
+243 TRQSLRACV
-252 NGAKGLLEHRED
+252 NGAKGLLDRNGE

-358 RSFVGKGAEAM
+358 RTFVGKGAEAM
-369 IELEAKE
+369 IALEAKE
-376 KKYDLDK
+376 KKYDLGK

-404 ELPTVEE
+404 ELPSVEK
-411 FEAILDSIEAPKTLE
+411 FEEILDSIEAPKTLE
-426 AIGLDS
+426 EIGLDS
-432 STLGMTCKCTKDIRD
+432 STLAMTLKSTKDIRD

-462 DVCEKV
+462 EVCNKV

>member
-1 MKILT
+1 MSFNFDPAKA
-6 FLCALWYIESKIK
+6 CA
-19 IIFNGFRRE
+19 
-28 IYMTFGSILESG
+28 
-40 CSCGKEHRC
+40 CGKIHTTAVEHVTIE
-49 ALEELIV
+49 A
-56 GAGVISRTAEVLKEH
+56 GAINAIPAYAKSYGAKKAFII
-71 GIKRPFLLADINTY
+71 GDINTY
-85 KAAGEKV
+85 PLAGDKITALLEAEGISCSSYIFK
-92 ADVLDSANMPYSKYV
+92 
-107 FNETSLEPDERA
+107 ERRLEPDEKA
-119 VGAAI
+119 VGSLVLHYDAKSDIIIAI
-124 MHFDTRCDAIVAV
+124 
-137 GSGVIGDIAKI
+137 GSGVINDISKILAYQTNTPYVI
-148 VANTAKLP
+148 VASA
-156 YIIVATAPS
+156 AF
-165 MDGYASASS
+165 MDGYAAGSS
-174 SMAMDGVKVS
+174 SMAIDGVKVTVPAKS
-184 LNSKCAEV
+184 PDV
-192 IIGDTDVLKAAPE
+192 IIGDINILGGAPIHMAKA
-205 EMLISGLGDML
+205 GLGDML

-243 TRQSLRNCV
+243 TRQSLRACV
-252 NGAKGLLEHRED
+252 NGAKGLLDRNPE

-330 ELKNITPNREKALAY
+330 ELKNITPDREKALAY

-358 RSFVGKGAEAM
+358 RTFVGKGSEAM
-369 IELEAKE
+369 IALEAKE
-376 KKYDLDK
+376 KKYDLGK

-404 ELPTVEE
+404 ELPSVEE

-432 STLGMTCKCTKDIRD
+432 STLAMTLKSTKDIRD

-462 DVCEKV
+462 AVCERV

>member
-1 MKILT
+1 MSFNFDPAKV
-6 FLCALWYIESKIK
+6 CA
-19 IIFNGFRRE
+19 
-28 IYMTFGSILESG
+28 
-40 CSCGKEHRC
+40 CGKTHTTAVEHVTI
-49 ALEELIV
+49 EE
-56 GAGVISRTAEVLKEH
+56 GAINAIPGYAKAYGAKKAFII
-71 GIKRPFLLADINTY
+71 GDINTY
-85 KAAGEKV
+85 PLAGDKITAMLE
-92 ADVLDSANMPYSKYV
+92 A
-107 FNETSLEPDERA
+107 EGICCTSYIFKERRLEPDEKA
-119 VGAAI
+119 VGSLVL
-124 MHFDTRCDAIVAV
+124 HYDAKSDIIISI
-137 GSGVIGDIAKI
+137 GSGVINDISKIIAYQTNTPYVI
-148 VANTAKLP
+148 VASA
-156 YIIVATAPS
+156 AF
-165 MDGYASASS
+165 MDGYAAGSS
-174 SMAMDGVKVS
+174 SMAIDGVKVTVPAKS
-184 LNSKCAEV
+184 PDV
-192 IIGDTDVLKAAPE
+192 IIGDINILNGAPIHMAKA
-205 EMLISGLGDML
+205 GLGDML

-243 TRQSLRNCV
+243 TRQSLRACV
-252 NGAKGLLEHRED
+252 NGAKGLLDRNSE

-358 RSFVGKGAEAM
+358 RTFVGKGAEAM
-369 IELEAKE
+369 IALEAKE

-404 ELPTVEE
+404 ELPSVEE

-432 STLGMTCKCTKDIRD
+432 STLAMTLKSTKDNRD

-462 DVCEKV
+462 EVCEKV

>member
-1 MKILT
+1 MSFNFDPAKV
-6 FLCALWYIESKIK
+6 CA
-19 IIFNGFRRE
+19 
-28 IYMTFGSILESG
+28 
-40 CSCGKEHRC
+40 CGKTHTTAVEHVTIE
-49 ALEELIV
+49 A
-56 GAGVISRTAEVLKEH
+56 GAINAIPGYAKAYGAKKAFII
-71 GIKRPFLLADINTY
+71 GDINTY
-85 KAAGEKV
+85 PLAGDKITAMLEAEGISCSSYIFK
-92 ADVLDSANMPYSKYV
+92 
-107 FNETSLEPDERA
+107 ERRLEPDEKA
-119 VGAAI
+119 VGSLVL
-124 MHFDTRCDAIVAV
+124 HYDAKSDIIISI
-137 GSGVIGDIAKI
+137 GSGVINDISKIIAYQTNTPYVI
-148 VANTAKLP
+148 VASA
-156 YIIVATAPS
+156 AF
-165 MDGYASASS
+165 MDGYAAGSS
-174 SMAMDGVKVS
+174 SMAIDGVKVTVPAKS
-184 LNSKCAEV
+184 PDV
-192 IIGDTDVLKAAPE
+192 IIGDINILHGAPIHMAKA
-205 EMLISGLGDML
+205 GLGDML

-243 TRQSLRNCV
+243 TRRSLRACV
-252 NGAKGLLEHRED
+252 NGAKGLLDRNGE

-358 RSFVGKGAEAM
+358 RTFVGKGAEAM
-369 IELEAKE
+369 IALEAKE
-376 KKYDLDK
+376 KKYDLGK

-404 ELPTVEE
+404 ELPSVEE

-426 AIGLDS
+426 EIGLDS
-432 STLGMTCKCTKDIRD
+432 STLSMTLKSTKDIRD

-462 DVCEKV
+462 EVCEKI

>member
-1 MKILT
+1 M
-6 FLCALWYIESKIK
+6 A
-19 IIFNGFRRE
+19 
-28 IYMTFGSILESG
+28 
-40 CSCGKEHRC
+40 
-49 ALEELIV
+49 
-56 GAGVISRTAEVLKEH
+56 
-71 GIKRPFLLADINTY
+71 
-85 KAAGEKV
+85 KA
-92 ADVLDSANMPYSKYV
+92 
-107 FNETSLEPDERA
+107 
-119 VGAAI
+119 
-124 MHFDTRCDAIVAV
+124 
-137 GSGVIGDIAKI
+137 
-148 VANTAKLP
+148 
-156 YIIVATAPS
+156 
-165 MDGYASASS
+165 
-174 SMAMDGVKVS
+174 
-184 LNSKCAEV
+184 
-192 IIGDTDVLKAAPE
+192 
-205 EMLISGLGDML
+205 GLGDML

-243 TRQSLRNCV
+243 TRQSLRACV
-252 NGAKGLLEHRED
+252 NGAKGLLDRNPE

-330 ELKNITPNREKALAY
+330 ELKNITPDREKALAY

-358 RSFVGKGAEAM
+358 RTFVGKGSEAM
-369 IELEAKE
+369 IALEAKE
-376 KKYDLDK
+376 KKYDLGK
-383 HAARLEV
+383 HVARLEV

-404 ELPTVEE
+404 ELPSVEE

-432 STLGMTCKCTKDIRD
+432 STLAMTLKSTKDIRD

-462 DVCEKV
+462 AVCERV

>member
-1 MKILT
+1 MSFNFDPAKV
-6 FLCALWYIESKIK
+6 CA
-19 IIFNGFRRE
+19 
-28 IYMTFGSILESG
+28 
-40 CSCGKEHRC
+40 CGKTHTTAVEHVTI
-49 ALEELIV
+49 EE
-56 GAGVISRTAEVLKEH
+56 GAINAIPGYAKAYGAKKAFII
-71 GIKRPFLLADINTY
+71 GDINTY
-85 KAAGEKV
+85 PLAGDKITAMLE
-92 ADVLDSANMPYSKYV
+92 AEGISCTSYV
-107 FNETSLEPDERA
+107 FKERRLEPDEKA
-119 VGAAI
+119 VGSLVL
-124 MHFDTRCDAIVAV
+124 HYDAKSDIIISI
-137 GSGVIGDIAKI
+137 GSGVINDISKIIAYQTNTPYVI
-148 VANTAKLP
+148 VASA
-156 YIIVATAPS
+156 AF
-165 MDGYASASS
+165 MDGYAAGSS
-174 SMAMDGVKVS
+174 SMAIDGVKVTVPAKS
-184 LNSKCAEV
+184 PDV
-192 IIGDTDVLKAAPE
+192 IIGDINILNGAPIHMAKA
-205 EMLISGLGDML
+205 GLGDML

-243 TRQSLRNCV
+243 TRQSLRACV
-252 NGAKGLLEHRED
+252 NGAKGLLDRNGE

-358 RSFVGKGAEAM
+358 RTFVGKGAEAM
-369 IELEAKE
+369 IALEAKE

-404 ELPTVEE
+404 ELPSVEE

-432 STLGMTCKCTKDIRD
+432 STLAMTLKSTKDIRD

-462 DVCEKV
+462 EVCKKV

>member
-1 MKILT
+1 MSFNFDPAKV
-6 FLCALWYIESKIK
+6 CA
-19 IIFNGFRRE
+19 
-28 IYMTFGSILESG
+28 
-40 CSCGKEHRC
+40 CGKTHTTAVEHVTI
-49 ALEELIV
+49 EE
-56 GAGVISRTAEVLKEH
+56 GAINAIPGYAKAYGAKKAFII
-71 GIKRPFLLADINTY
+71 GDINTY
-85 KAAGEKV
+85 PLAGDKITAMLE
-92 ADVLDSANMPYSKYV
+92 A
-107 FNETSLEPDERA
+107 EGICCTSYIFKERRLEPDEKA
-119 VGAAI
+119 VGSLVL
-124 MHFDTRCDAIVAV
+124 HYDAKSDIIISI
-137 GSGVIGDIAKI
+137 GSGVINDISKIIAYQTNTPYVI
-148 VANTAKLP
+148 VASA
-156 YIIVATAPS
+156 AF
-165 MDGYASASS
+165 MDGYAAGSS
-174 SMAMDGVKVS
+174 SMAIDGVKVTVPAKS
-184 LNSKCAEV
+184 PDV
-192 IIGDTDVLKAAPE
+192 IIGDINILNGAPIHMAKA
-205 EMLISGLGDML
+205 GLGDML

-243 TRQSLRNCV
+243 TRQSLRACV
-252 NGAKGLLEHRED
+252 NGAKGLLDRNSE

-358 RSFVGKGAEAM
+358 RTFVGKGAEAM
-369 IELEAKE
+369 IALEAKE

-390 ILEKWDDILRIIDE
+390 ILEKWDDILRIIDD
-404 ELPTVEE
+404 ELPSVEE

-432 STLGMTCKCTKDIRD
+432 STLAMTLKSTKDIRD

-462 DVCEKV
+462 EVCEKV

>member
-1 MKILT
+1 MSFNFDPAKV
-6 FLCALWYIESKIK
+6 CA
-19 IIFNGFRRE
+19 
-28 IYMTFGSILESG
+28 
-40 CSCGKEHRC
+40 CGKTHTTAVEHVTIE
-49 ALEELIV
+49 A
-56 GAGVISRTAEVLKEH
+56 GAINAIPGYAKAYGAKKAFII
-71 GIKRPFLLADINTY
+71 GDINTY
-85 KAAGEKV
+85 PLAGDKITAMLEAEGISCSSYIFK
-92 ADVLDSANMPYSKYV
+92 
-107 FNETSLEPDERA
+107 ERRLEPDEKA
-119 VGAAI
+119 VGSLVL
-124 MHFDTRCDAIVAV
+124 HYDAKSDIIISI
-137 GSGVIGDIAKI
+137 GSGVINDISKIIAYQTNTPYVI
-148 VANTAKLP
+148 VASA
-156 YIIVATAPS
+156 AF
-165 MDGYASASS
+165 MDGYAAGSS
-174 SMAMDGVKVS
+174 SMAIDGVKVTVPAKS
-184 LNSKCAEV
+184 PDV
-192 IIGDTDVLKAAPE
+192 IIGDINILNGAPIHMAKA
-205 EMLISGLGDML
+205 GLGDML

-243 TRQSLRNCV
+243 TRQSLRACV
-252 NGAKGLLEHRED
+252 NGAKGLLDRNGE

-358 RSFVGKGAEAM
+358 RTFVGKGAEAM
-369 IELEAKE
+369 IALEAKE
-376 KKYDLDK
+376 KKYDLGK

-404 ELPTVEE
+404 ELPSVEE

-426 AIGLDS
+426 EIGLDS
-432 STLGMTCKCTKDIRD
+432 STLSMTLKSTKDIRD

-462 DVCEKV
+462 EVSEKI